1 MNYLGDKVRHMTK
14 RWLFMMLLGLWLWPQ
29 AGLAQAPDIAVRQ
42 VKMSDLE
49 MSMTRGQGLDK
60 PKSRQDTV
68 QGRII
73 LWDEFNRAKQNV
85 SGVGNQV
92 IVSGPRP

>member
-1 MNYLGDKVRHMTK
+1 
-14 RWLFMMLLGLWLWPQ
+14 MLLGLWLWPQ
-29 AGLAQAPDIAVRQ
+29 ASLAQAPATPASFMRQ

-49 MSMTRGQGLDK
+49 LSKMRGQGFEK
-60 PKSRQDTV
+60 PKSLQDTV

-85 SGVGNQV
+85 SGVGNQ
-92 IVSGPRP
+92 IILSGPRP